1 VKPKDETGM
10 VGKLLAVWLILLV
23 VLIVAVLDTSAILLA
38 HFHTSDV
45 ATNAASAAA
54 NEFKDTGNVNLA
66 CQAAADTIRSGDPNV
81 TLIRKGCKVNPTT
94 GEVRITVVRHVNTFV
109 AWRLGITK
117 KYVTITDSIT
127 ATPGL

>member
-1 VKPKDETGM
+1 MKPPDEVGM
-10 VGKLLAVWLILLV
+10 VGKLLAVWLLLLA
-23 VLIVAVLDTSAILLA
+23 VLIVAVLDTSAIVLA

-66 CQAAADTIRSGDPNV
+66 CQAATATIQSGDPSV
-81 TLIRKGCKVNPTT
+81 ALIRKGCKVNPTT
-94 GEVRITVVRHVNTFV
+94 GEVRVTVVKHVNTFI
-109 AWRLGITK
+109 AGRLGMTK
-117 KYVTITDSIT
+117 KYVTITDSVT